1 DGNILIKKMADL
13 QREQFVQVFFQ
24 PAVEPA
30 NPYMCDWMLVNGE
43 YIPVVKFIVIR
54 PMLGTELRIID
65 SGYEPTEEGGAPM
78 EGFHVWMQFNEPLNT
93 GKSWMTLYNVNEGE
107 WFNGNYPYCGELTFT
122 QTGIYP
128 NDTMVFTPCGLV
140 PGHYIVFYNAV
151 DADTGTEV
159 RSGTWEFDLNF
170 TLDTWDFSGTV
181 TATGEIT
188 ETPSDMRVVLE
199 WTDPC
204 GNSEERETYTDSN
217 GYYEFTGIQ
226 FYNFHDVTIRLD
238 YDGRYDLNTIIITP
252 DDGYITESVDPFGG
266 SVPDLDF
273 EIFVD

>member
-1 DGNILIKKMADL
+1 
-13 QREQFVQVFFQ
+13 
-24 PAVEPA
+24 
-30 NPYMCDWMLVNGE
+30 
-43 YIPVVKFIVIR
+43 R
-54 PMLGTELRIID
+54 PMLGTELNILRTT
-65 SGYEPTEEGGAPM
+65 PTMGAEVTVEGPGDFTAV
-78 EGFHVWMQFNEPLNT
+78 EMQFNEPLNT
-93 GKSWMTLYNVNEGE
+93 GKSWMTLYNVGEGE
-107 WFNGNYPYCGELTFT
+107 WFTTDPDDYPYCGELTFT

-159 RSGTWEFDLNF
+159 RSGTWEFYLNF
-170 TLDTWDFSGTV
+170 TPGTWAFSGTV

-204 GNSEERETYTDSN
+204 GNSEELVTYTDST

-238 YDGRYDLNTIIITP
+238 YDGRYDPNTIIITP